1 MEFSTNDAQVLSPRP
16 KRESRIPKEAFVWV
30 HMSDKDVEE
39 EVTEGEED
47 ELMDLPE
54 HDTSKEDDTPKSTP
68 PGSPKGQLRK
78 PYRFFRQLRTGSSS
92 NPGSEDEDESSGKHR
107 SLTFSMRSLNLR
119 LSTAASSVPHAEKEI
134 VFIRHGQSRD
144 RKTLQSLVDA
154 NLSDKGILQAT
165 ALSNTLAQDLFLQGD
180 FLVVCSPLTRAIRT
194 AALLF
199 PHDNVPILVHP
210 GFAELNN
217 VGSSIP
223 ENTGR
228 ALTELLQDETVQP
241 ILSHPRVDSSRIA
254 NAEEWP
260 PAADCEREE
269 DHVHTML
276 QFLMSRPEKRI
287 CVVTHH
293 HFIYSLF
300 PSHFLPKLRRSH
312 KAPTRVRNCFPI
324 HTVVSSKPSIRIA
337 DEAHGWL
344 CPPITAAEETPA
356 V

>member
-1 MEFSTNDAQVLSPRP
+1 MCLSATA
-16 KRESRIPKEAFVWV
+16 SRTLPPPPAF
-30 HMSDKDVEE
+30 DKL
-39 EVTEGEED
+39 T
-47 ELMDLPE
+47 LRSM
-54 HDTSKEDDTPKSTP
+54 
-68 PGSPKGQLRK
+68 GQL
-78 PYRFFRQLRTGSSS
+78 
-92 NPGSEDEDESSGKHR
+92 
-107 SLTFSMRSLNLR
+107 
-119 LSTAASSVPHAEKEI
+119 ASK
-134 VFIRHGQSRD
+134 RD

-154 NLSDKGILQAT
+154 NLSDKGVLQAT
-165 ALSNTLAQDLFLQGD
+165 TLSATLAQDLFVQGD

-199 PHDNVPILVHP
+199 PREDVPILVHP

-217 VGSSIP
+217 AGSSIP

-228 ALTELLQDETVQP
+228 ALSELLQDETVAP
-241 ILSHPRVDSSRIA
+241 ILSHARVDSSRIA
-254 NAEEWP
+254 SAEEWP

-276 QFLMSRPEKRI
+276 LFLMSRPEKRI

-337 DEAHGWL
+337 DEVHGWL
-344 CPPITAAEETPA
+344 RVASPPPTTTTTTVEKDKEEEEEEEEGTPA
-356 V
+356 A